1 MGGYDGAS
9 MVSSV
14 EVFDPRLGLWATI
27 EPMTASRGYFGAFPV
42 NGRICVIG
50 GLDEN
55 DAVLDVV
62 YLLLKRE
69 TVELDL

>member
-1 MGGYDGAS
+1 MGGYDGAR

-27 EPMTASRGYFGAFPV
+27 EPMTTSRGYFGAFPV

-55 DAVLDVV
+55 EAVLDVV
-62 YLLLKRE
+62 YTFYSKERNS
-69 TVELDL
+69 